1 MAKKHQPRPAP
12 AQKPAWSIPEEK
24 LHLYAVIALF
34 LLPLFFYARFLFGS
48 VMMFGTDFIGAG
60 GYAQRQFMAEYIRHH
75 LNIAFW
81 QPQILS
87 GQPTVA
93 AFFADLFYPT
103 ILLRLILPV
112 HIVWA
117 WTFFLH
123 TFLAGLGT
131 YLFLKELKLETVAA
145 FLAGVAYMFSG
156 SLLTLAYAGHDGR
169 LIGSALMPLAI
180 FFLTRGMNRRQLI
193 WFLLTGLILAL
204 QLLSGHI
211 QKVYYTGLILVAWFI
226 FHLIRTIRQEKKP
239 KPALKLIG
247 YFALGMLLAGC
258 LAAIQYLPVYA
269 NLPYSA
275 RGAERGYE
283 YATSWSMPIAEI
295 FDLLTPRF
303 SGGLE
308 NYWGKNPFKLHSE
321 YLGILPL
328 LFALI
333 AIIRFWKK
341 PEVKFFLFAFIITL
355 LMAWGGNT
363 PFYRL
368 PYYLLPGIKMF
379 RGPGMIFF
387 LAGFSISI
395 LSGFGVNHLLTRRP
409 GGSPPPSLKEA
420 GKKQKVPKGH
430 PFLIYAGVILLIVLL
445 FFLAARDTAAAIF
458 NPGAR
463 LNQFQAN
470 YPALTTGLLF
480 ALVIWAIGTGLVFL
494 FTRTRIITPL
504 SAAVCALLMT
514 IDIGVS
520 LKLWDN
526 QRGYIRSIPHPK
538 EYFAP
543 DEVARFL
550 KQDSSCYRVLPLH
563 YDRSDEGE
571 LWLHNIY
578 SVAGQIPNPLQSY
591 QDFIGAGT
599 SVLFQ
604 ANNLLNPNFMNL
616 LNIKYII
623 TYNLPDDASRFDP
636 QSQQIISQLKS
647 YFSQP
652 QFEQIFSGSRYTI
665 FENKNL
671 LPRAFITPSYQVV
684 KDKDE
689 LLSRLMLPEFNPA
702 QTALLYQEPG
712 YPPPAIDSTTNIT
725 AQCSIL
731 QYDAN
736 RIRLKATLN
745 TSGLL
750 ILSENYHPDW
760 QVTVDGKPAKL
771 LQAFHTLRAVTLMPG
786 DHTVEFIYFS
796 KSYQL
801 GLLISLSATLLLI
814 ILLLIHIFRHK
825 RLQKLSGSAIP
836 TAPN

>member
-1 MAKKHQPRPAP
+1 MAKKHRARPAP

-24 LHLYAVIALF
+24 LHLYAVGALF

-60 GYAQRQFMAEYIRHH
+60 GYAQRHFMAEYIRSHF
-75 LNIAFW
+75 NIAFW

-93 AFFADLFYPT
+93 AFFGDLFYPT

-112 HIVWA
+112 HTVWA

-123 TFLAGLGT
+123 TFLAGLGA
-131 YLFLKELKLETVAA
+131 YLFLKELKLQTVAA

-180 FFLTRGMNRRQLI
+180 FFLTRGINRRQFF
-193 WFLLTGLILAL
+193 WFLLTGLVIAL

-226 FHLIRTIRQEKKP
+226 FCLIRTVRQEKKP
-239 KPALKLIG
+239 NLAPKLIC
-247 YFALGMLLAGC
+247 YFALGMFFAGC

-283 YATSWSMPIAEI
+283 YATSWSMPVAEV
-295 FDLLTPRF
+295 FDLLTPKF

-308 NYWGKNPFKLHSE
+308 NYWSKNPFKLHSE

-328 LFALI
+328 LFAVV
-333 AIIRFWKK
+333 AIIRSWKK
-341 PEVKFFLFAFIITL
+341 PNVKFFLFAFVVTL

-368 PYYLLPGIKMF
+368 PYHLLPGIKMF

-387 LAGFSISI
+387 LAGFSISV
-395 LSGFGVNHLLTRRP
+395 LAGFGVNHLLTEERK
-409 GGSPPPSLKEA
+409 G
-420 GKKQKVPKGH
+420 KGH
-430 PFLIYAGVILLIVLL
+430 RFLLYAGGVLLIVLL
-445 FFLAARDTAAAIF
+445 FFLAARDAAANIF
-458 NPGAR
+458 SPGPR

-470 YPALTTGLLF
+470 YPALTGGLLF
-480 ALVIWAIGTGLVFL
+480 ALFLWAIGTGLVFL
-494 FTRTRIITPL
+494 FNRNRIAKPVFAGIC
-504 SAAVCALLMT
+504 AVIMT
-514 IDIGVS
+514 IDIGIS
-520 LKLWDN
+520 LRLWDN

-538 EYFAP
+538 EYFSP
-543 DEVARFL
+543 DEVVRFL
-550 KQDSSCYRVLPLH
+550 KQDSSFYRVLPLH

-591 QDFIGAGT
+591 QDFIGAGK
-599 SVLFQ
+599 SVMFQ

-623 TYNLPDDASRFDP
+623 TYNLPEDVSMFDP
-636 QSQQIISQLKS
+636 QSQQVISQLKS

-652 QFEQIFSGSRYTI
+652 QFERVFTGGRYTI
-665 FENKNL
+665 FENKDL
-671 LPRAFITPSYQVV
+671 LPRAFITPDYQVV

-689 LLSRLMLPEFNPA
+689 VISLLMQKEFDPGK
-702 QTALLYQEPG
+702 TALVYEAPG
-712 YPPPAIDSTTNIT
+712 YKPVVDSNPSPAT
-725 AQCSIL
+725 QCTIL
-731 QYDAN
+731 YYDAN
-736 RIRLKATLN
+736 RIRVKANVSTPGILV
-745 TSGLL
+745 
-750 ILSENYHPDW
+750 LSENFHPDW

-771 LQAFHTLRAVTLMPG
+771 LQAFHTLRAVALEPG
-786 DHTVEFIYFS
+786 EHTVEFAYRS
-796 KSYQL
+796 RSYQI
-801 GLLISLSATLLLI
+801 GLFLSLLATLILLVFLI
-814 ILLLIHIFRHK
+814 IFLLR
-825 RLQKLSGSAIP
+825 RRVSDQNLQ
-836 TAPN
+836 N